1 VDYIEYCK
9 EYENY
14 DKFVL
19 YLLALGYNVSDTARM
34 AEVSRK
40 HVYEVIERN
49 KKLITDYAVAIDGVM
64 AGLVDEEE
72 SDEPDTDTSAPV
84 A

>member
-1 VDYIEYCK
+1 MNYIQYCK

-19 YLLALGYNVSDTARM
+19 YLLALGHNVSDAARL

-49 KKLITDYAVAIDGVM
+49 KKLITDYAVAIDGVI
-64 AGLVDEEE
+64 AGIIEVGE
-72 SDEPDTDTSAPV
+72 SNEPDTNTSTTV